1 MHIGSQEMRFQ
12 KLKLLKGRSDFL
24 AVQYLDVSG
33 ITEAAK
39 TFRSNID
46 DFDQCVINMDK
57 ATNDVLRNWVGKGR
71 NQFETQMNLMK
82 KQLND
87 ISEGLY
93 DIYNALVDSE
103 EGYID
108 VDEAVAKQFDSTRA

>member
-1 MHIGSQEMRFQ
+1 M
-12 KLKLLKGRSDFL
+12 
-24 AVQYLDVSG
+24 AVQYLDVNG

-39 TFRSNID
+39 TFRSNIK
-46 DFDQCVINMDK
+46 DFDKCVIDMNK

-71 NQFETQMNLMK
+71 NQFETQMKLMK
-82 KQLND
+82 KQLDD

-103 EGYID
+103 KGYID
-108 VDEAVAKQFDSTRA
+108 EDEAVAKQFNSARA

>member
-1 MHIGSQEMRFQ
+1 M
-12 KLKLLKGRSDFL
+12 
-24 AVQYLDVSG
+24 AVQYLDVNG

-46 DFDQCVINMDK
+46 DFNQCVIDMNK
-57 ATNDVLRNWVGKGR
+57 ATNNVLRNWVGKGR
-71 NQFETQMNLMK
+71 NQFETQMSLMK
-82 KQLND
+82 KQLDD

-103 EGYID
+103 EGYIEE
-108 VDEAVAKQFDSTRA
+108 DENVAKQFDSARA

>member
-1 MHIGSQEMRFQ
+1 V
-12 KLKLLKGRSDFL
+12 
-24 AVQYLDVSG
+24 AVQYLDVNG

-46 DFDQCVINMDK
+46 DFNQCVIDMNK
-57 ATNDVLRNWVGKGR
+57 ATNNVLRNWVGKGR
-71 NQFETQMNLMK
+71 NQFETQMSLMK
-82 KQLND
+82 KQLDD

-103 EGYID
+103 EGYIEE
-108 VDEAVAKQFDSTRA
+108 DENVAKQFDSARA

>member
-1 MHIGSQEMRFQ
+1 MR
-12 KLKLLKGRSDFL
+12 S
-24 AVQYLDVSG
+24 
-33 ITEAAK
+33 
-39 TFRSNID
+39 FRLRRKNEFRANINE
-46 DFDQCVINMDK
+46 FDQCVIDMNK

-82 KQLND
+82 KQLDD

-103 EGYID
+103 EGYIEE
-108 VDEAVAKQFDSTRA
+108 DEAVAKQFDCLTQKMERWNRCWMSYILRSNR